1 MSEKPYVTE
10 FELPDGRVI
19 TSVVMDREEFETLID
34 ELIEAEIHGLTPEVA
49 DQVKKLG
56 HIPMMGRG
64 TKTEF
69 VFERY
74 GATGKLI
81 SMIIRGQ
88 GRRIAEELIEAAE
101 QQMRRQIESN

>member
-1 MSEKPYVTE
+1 MSEKPYVQE
-10 FELPDGRVI
+10 IELPDGRVI
-19 TSVVMDREEFETLID
+19 TSVVMDRDEFEALID
-34 ELIEAEIHGLTPEVA
+34 ELVVAGIHGLLPE
-49 DQVKKLG
+49 QVEPLKQIG

-88 GRRIAEELIEAAE
+88 GRRIAEKLIEEAE
-101 QQMRRQIESN
+101 QQVRRQIESN